1 MSLQDA
7 GLRSLILI
15 FNLVVFSCCDAST
28 FNKPA
33 PFCLL
38 MKTENSSSQVSF
50 LIRSQDASLLFYWSK
65 WTPDQRVKE
74 CFISRDV
81 SQIQRYLSFCHE
93 ERIIWDS
100 DGKFS
105 RYNLTALLEDDGLCQ
120 INLNINSSLTL
131 REENAKQNQQMDSRV
146 KIRSKRAWVLP
157 GTLWCGR
164 GTNANDYEQLGMF
177 EHADRCCREHDH
189 CEHIIRSFSVNFG
202 VFNPTFF
209 TVSHCDCDHRFK
221 QCLLGGNDTISNMV
235 GYSFFNVLKIRCFEF
250 IQRRQCTQYN
260 WLGLCTMVKLA
271 PVAIMKDSTPYNSTN
286 QTNETS
292 ATFDLS
298 CNKVPIKL
306 THSGE
311 PKTSKRE
318 RSRLRKKQK
327 ICYKK
332 EKKFQSQNQVNQFKE
347 LKNLHRNKHKKG
359 RNRVQ
364 LNSLSTFTLAPQRKT
379 PKKMN
384 MRRQK
389 LKMETTVQKTP
400 KASGSALTSEKTKST
415 ISQSKQMQASK
426 SGAKTLRNKRKRAE
440 SKIKKSKNREEK
452 HHRNQ
457 KQEHNKI

>member
-7 GLRSLILI
+7 RLNSLFLI
-15 FNLVVFSCCDAST
+15 FNLLVVFSYCDAST
-28 FNKPA
+28 FTKPA

-38 MKTENSSSQVSF
+38 VKTESSSSQVSF
-50 LIRSQDASLLFYWSK
+50 LIRSQDTSLLFYWSK

-74 CFISRDV
+74 CFVSRDV
-81 SQIQRYLSFCHE
+81 SQIKRYLSLCHK
-93 ERIIWDS
+93 ERIVWDN

-120 INLNINSSLTL
+120 INLNISLTL
-131 REENAKQNQQMDSRV
+131 RKEDAKQNQQLDSPV
-146 KIRSKRAWVLP
+146 KIRNKRAWVLP

-209 TVSHCDCDHRFK
+209 TVSHCACDHRFK

-250 IQRRQCTQYN
+250 VQKRQCTQYN

-271 PVAIMKDSTPYNSTN
+271 PVAIMKDSTLYNSTN

-292 ATFDLS
+292 ATFELS
-298 CNKVPIKL
+298 CNEVPVKL

-311 PKTSKRE
+311 HKTSNGE
-318 RSRLRKKQK
+318 RVRLRKKLK
-327 ICYKK
+327 TCNKSK
-332 EKKFQSQNQVNQFKE
+332 TFQSQNQVNEKK
-347 LKNLHRNKHKKG
+347 KNLHRNDHGKG
-359 RNRVQ
+359 RKRVQ
-364 LNSLSTFTLAPQRKT
+364 LNSMSTFTLAPLRKT
-379 PKKMN
+379 NKKMK

-389 LKMETTVQKTP
+389 LRMETIVQKTP
-400 KASGSALTSEKTKST
+400 KATHSALTSEKIKTT
-415 ISQSKQMQASK
+415 VSQSKQMQASK
-426 SGAKTLRNKRKRAE
+426 SGAKTLRNKRKRGK
-440 SKIKKSKNREEK
+440 SKIQKSSKNPKEK
-452 HHRNQ
+452 HHRN
-457 KQEHNKI
+457 KNIIK